1 MAYLIESVK
10 TMLGA
15 HRQNT
20 RPAEK
25 YFLQAK
31 TNHLIMNIADS
42 TKSRFPN
49 KKATAQ
55 RESRVAFRLKPASFV
70 EFDCTASTPQF
81 KRFVVFARGNF

>member
-55 RESRVAFRLKPASFV
+55 RLVTSGFSIEA
-70 EFDCTASTPQF
+70 
-81 KRFVVFARGNF
+81 RFFC